1 MVANRWVTWLR
12 EGQWHHL
19 PPSEDFSGSSTLS
32 KKIHLGT
39 VSLSVAVFLFVLEEH
54 KCDVE
59 LLITAYWE
67 FFSMLSFSLKNML
80 MKITLRLQ

>member
-12 EGQWHHL
+12 EGQWHRL

-32 KKIHLGT
+32 KKIHLAT
-39 VSLSVAVFLFVLEEH
+39 VSLSVTVFHFVLEEH

-59 LLITAYWE
+59 LLILLYALILIKKHAHENNVKVTV
-67 FFSMLSFSLKNML
+67 
-80 MKITLRLQ
+80 TLN